1 MISRGKLGRAQ
12 KKAAAQA
19 EVTRL
24 RDRGTARTTATAYPM
39 AALSVTGDEA
49 ELSEAIAAAGT
60 LVLVAPLSALQDA
73 TVMGDLMGGWP
84 FEPALP
90 VALAMAADAEA
101 DVHGAS
107 MSSHV
112 TGCSSVTK
120 LVLVALPD
128 RASRSFSPTH
138 SLAVTAGLLDA
149 GLAATGGSAVVL
161 AALASAEHAAAT
173 ACGVARALPLF
184 SRKAEASSGR
194 LTACTVA
201 LTTVASP
208 LELLAPSVSVTAAI
222 DAVRNAA
229 RLADTPCDELN
240 TEQFEAEARS
250 RVEGLPNVTVYSI
263 VGDSELREQGLGGV
277 ATVGQAAL

>member
-1 MISRGKLGRAQ
+1 M
-12 KKAAAQA
+12 
-19 EVTRL
+19 
-24 RDRGTARTTATAYPM
+24 
-39 AALSVTGDEA
+39 
-49 ELSEAIAAAGT
+49 
-60 LVLVAPLSALQDA
+60 
-73 TVMGDLMGGWP
+73 
-84 FEPALP
+84 
-90 VALAMAADAEA
+90 
-101 DVHGAS
+101 
-107 MSSHV
+107 
-112 TGCSSVTK
+112 
-120 LVLVALPD
+120 ALPD

-149 GLAATGGSAVVL
+149 GLAATGGSGSAVVL
-161 AALASAEHAAAT
+161 ATLASAEHAAAT

-208 LELLAPSVSVTAAI
+208 LELLAPSVSVTAAV